1 SINEKTSSL
10 NITGSG
16 IVFLTIS
23 LFVFGNKTI
32 RLAEATEYV
41 VADYRQQ
48 FTNTV
53 APSAQQLANTYDLY
67 PSVMI
72 AQAIHESNYG

>member
-1 SINEKTSSL
+1 M
-10 NITGSG
+10 
-16 IVFLTIS
+16 
-23 LFVFGNKTI
+23 
-32 RLAEATEYV
+32 
-41 VADYRQQ
+41 ADYRQQ